1 MTIGVGVIG
10 LGFMGRGYA
19 RFVSHTEGLKLA
31 GVCDVR
37 IHLANETAQQ
47 FGSRTFSTY
56 EELIDS
62 TEVAAIVVSTPEHL
76 HVGPALAALEA
87 GKPVLIE
94 KPVAHSLAA
103 AHKIATVANAR
114 GGLVLVGHLLRF
126 EPRWVAAKRM
136 IDAGEIG
143 KIVSLT
149 THRVGNVSDQDVLRG
164 RTTIPL
170 YYGVHDLDVL
180 RWFVGSEP
188 TRIYSD
194 RRFGVLREAGF
205 DVEDL
210 YYAIIN
216 FEGGALAMAELGWHV
231 PSGAASAKTSG
242 ITVVGTRGV
251 IRIEQGLTGI
261 EAWTESASY
270 LPADTTFWPEAYE
283 VPGGALSLE
292 LRHFAD
298 CIRRISPPAI
308 SLDDAIEALRLA
320 LAMELSAESGVPVSL
335 KEFGGS

>member
-1 MTIGVGVIG
+1 MSIGVGGIG
-10 LGFMGRGYA
+10 LGFMGRRYA

-56 EELIDS
+56 QELIDS

-103 AHKIATVANAR
+103 AREIATVANAR

-143 KIVSLT
+143 EIVSLT

-180 RWFVGSEP
+180 HWFVGSEP

-194 RRFGVLREAGF
+194 RRFGVLRAAGF

-210 YYAIIN
+210 YCAIIN

-261 EAWTESASY
+261 EAWRESAY
-270 LPADTTFWPEAYE
+270 LPADITFWPEAYE

-320 LAMELSAESGVPVSL
+320 LAMELSAQSGVPVSL
-335 KEFGGS
+335 KGFGGS